1 METEKA
7 KEEVIFLLFSAT
19 AQTYVH
25 DKHTQTHMESLEDI
39 WPGEGNV

>member
-19 AQTYVH
+19 AQTYVQR
-25 DKHTQTHMESLEDI
+25 QTHTDTH
-39 WPGEGNV
+39 GVT